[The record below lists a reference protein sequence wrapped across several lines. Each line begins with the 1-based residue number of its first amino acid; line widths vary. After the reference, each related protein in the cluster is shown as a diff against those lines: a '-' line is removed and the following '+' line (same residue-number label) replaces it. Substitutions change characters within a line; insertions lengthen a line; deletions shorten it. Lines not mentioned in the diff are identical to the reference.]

1 MKGAPNWTKP
11 GDPVNGV
18 WKQDLL
24 RWLGKLFNLRVLVET
39 GTCEGST
46 PMALYKDFREI
57 YTIELSD
64 YYYQRS
70 VKRLRGISN
79 VHISH
84 GNSEKCLEGILNAIP
99 NEPTLFWLDAHSS
112 GGLTADEG
120 DPLGI
125 EIQIIERCRPNA
137 LVVIDDLLNCSLDH
151 LNMDLSKWHR
161 EYRTGEVL
169 MHQGKY
175 KIPQFDK

>member
-1 MKGAPNWTKP
+1 MKGAPNWLKP

-46 PMALYKDFREI
+46 PIALHNDFRDI
-57 YTIELSD
+57 YSIELSD
-64 YYYQRS
+64 YYYKRS
-70 VKRLRGISN
+70 VKRLQHLAN
-79 VHISH
+79 VHLTH
-84 GNSEKCLEGILNAIP
+84 GNSERCLEGILNAIP

-137 LVVIDDLLNCSLDH
+137 LVIIDDMLNESLSH
-151 LNMDLSKWHR
+151 LDIDVSKWVR
-161 EYRTGEVL
+161 EYRTGEVI
-169 MHQGKY
+169 MHMGKY
-175 KIPQFDK
+175 KIPPFEK